1 MKRHQL
7 LFTLFFLLST
17 KVFSQ
22 SQDTVYVRDFVQP
35 GTYRNCVEKIQK
47 AIDACKERGA
57 KVLLFEKGRY
67 DIWPEKAQR
76 REYFISNT
84 SSEQECP
91 SKVKTVGLLFER
103 INGLEVIGQDA
114 LLMFH
119 GKMIMMAFD
128 QCRQIKVR
136 SLRTDFERPTAS
148 EIKYVK
154 KTGDGVEVAL
164 HRDTRYDL
172 ADGRLHLIG
181 EGWESERFHCIEWD
195 KDTHFFTYSSGWNT
209 LHKAKAREVSPG
221 IIHFDTPA
229 SFQPKIGNI
238 LTVRDIIRDQVG
250 MFIKETSQITLQDL
264 HIAYMHGLG
273 IVSQYSTDITMDRV
287 RCTPNEERGRILAS
301 SADFMHFSGCR
312 GKITIR
318 NCRLEG
324 AHDDPINIHGT
335 NLRIMEKTDSHT
347 LRLRFMHAQSYG
359 FMAFHA
365 GDTVA
370 LVQAKTMMRCKT
382 PYRVRW
388 ARKLSDRE
396 ILVSFTAPV
405 TDDFEIGHD
414 CVENLSYTPEVHIH
428 HNYFTR
434 TSTRGLLVTTPRKV
448 VIEDNVFEKTGMSA
462 ILIESDA
469 EGWFESGPVK
479 DVLIRNNTFI
489 DCAYQGGPGNA
500 VIALNPSNTVV
511 DSRQPVHQNIRI
523 VNNRF
528 LTFDYP
534 VLFAK
539 STHHLL
545 FSGNSIERTHT
556 TSSLCGNKNTFYF
569 NGCHRVTIKDNQW
582 SGWSEQPQTVI
593 KNMSRKSI
601 RQEGTVLLE
610 Q

>member
-1 MKRHQL
+1 
-7 LFTLFFLLST
+7 
-17 KVFSQ
+17 
-22 SQDTVYVRDFVQP
+22 
-35 GTYRNCVEKIQK
+35 
-47 AIDACKERGA
+47 
-57 KVLLFEKGRY
+57 
-67 DIWPEKAQR
+67 
-76 REYFISNT
+76 
-84 SSEQECP
+84 
-91 SKVKTVGLLFER
+91 
-103 INGLEVIGQDA
+103 
-114 LLMFH
+114 
-119 GKMIMMAFD
+119 
-128 QCRQIKVR
+128 
-136 SLRTDFERPTAS
+136 
-148 EIKYVK
+148 
-154 KTGDGVEVAL
+154 
-164 HRDTRYDL
+164 
-172 ADGRLHLIG
+172 
-181 EGWESERFHCIEWD
+181 
-195 KDTHFFTYSSGWNT
+195 
-209 LHKAKAREVSPG
+209 
-221 IIHFDTPA
+221 
-229 SFQPKIGNI
+229 
-238 LTVRDIIRDQVG
+238 
-250 MFIKETSQITLQDL
+250 
-264 HIAYMHGLG
+264 
-273 IVSQYSTDITMDRV
+273 
-287 RCTPNEERGRILAS
+287 
-301 SADFMHFSGCR
+301 
-312 GKITIR
+312 
-318 NCRLEG
+318 
-324 AHDDPINIHGT
+324 
-335 NLRIMEKTDSHT
+335 MEKTDSHT
-347 LRLRFMHAQSYG
+347 LRLRFMQAQSYG
-359 FMAFHA
+359 FTAFHA

-370 LVQAKTMMRCKT
+370 LVQVKTMMRCKT